1 MVKRQVMLIFAICGC
16 ANSLKGAENAEAAR
30 GSLALEIRSVS
41 VDSNSV
47 VVKQGSETTLPPFFK
62 SLVFGFGPSSRAAL
76 GSTRLRYK
84 LDGFDSN
91 WRETGGG
98 MTFTVR
104 FYDAAGDQISQKVF
118 EVTGESPGWRGMNSP
133 LTHRRESLPAPEKA
147 SRVLVVISSAGPPAA
162 VGIYVVDGLEVSRLK
177 TNGAPEVILRFP
189 FDRQRYEEYNGR
201 LLEGWMRDGMHPS
214 MARIVE
220 LTGTPPTRAFAV
232 LDDDPTGHAEW
243 HNTIDRAPAVAPG
256 DSLVIEWNEM
266 FSVGMGN
273 TRLAHY
279 DSIPA
284 GKYKFRV
291 AEVSAVGE
299 PTGAEATLAVVVP
312 LPFWNSLWFQATAV
326 ALFAILLGA
335 IVRYVIRQRMRVE
348 MMRLEQ
354 QHALEQERLRIAHD
368 IHDDLG
374 ARVTQISLFSA
385 MEHHNPLFPEKARAS
400 FDQISRMS
408 RELVSALYE
417 TVWAVNPEND
427 NLDALGSHLCQIV
440 NQLCEQGNL
449 RCRLH
454 LEELPREIQISSQTR
469 HNISLAT
476 KEAVHNIIKHA
487 RASEVTVRIG
497 WGDPRLEVSIQ
508 DDGNGFEIGDNA
520 AGNGLPSMKRRL
532 EKIGGSCSIESAPS
546 RGTTVRLVLNIAA
559 RDVEID

>member
-1 MVKRQVMLIFAICGC
+1 MVKWHAILNLVLCVC
-16 ANSLKGAENAEAAR
+16 ANASTAAENPEAVQAA
-30 GSLALEIRSVS
+30 LALEIHSVS
-41 VDSNSV
+41 VDSNNIAIG
-47 VVKQGSETTLPPFFK
+47 QGSEVTLAPF
-62 SLVFGFGPSSRAAL
+62 SQNIVFGFGPSSRAAL

-84 LDGFDSN
+84 LDGYDST
-91 WRETGGG
+91 WRETEGG

-104 FYDAAGDQISQKVF
+104 FYDVAGDQISQKVF

-133 LTHRRESLPAPEKA
+133 LTHRRESLTTPPKA

-177 TNGAPEVILRFP
+177 TSGAPDVILRFP
-189 FDRQRYEEYNGR
+189 FDRQRSEQYNTR
-201 LLEGWMRDGMHPS
+201 MPEGWIRDGTHPS

-220 LTGTPPTRAFAV
+220 LAGTPPTRAFAV

-256 DSLVIEWNEM
+256 DSLVVEWNEM

-279 DSIPA
+279 DSLPP
-284 GKYKFRV
+284 GKYTFRV
-291 AEVSAVGE
+291 AEVSAIGE
-299 PTGAEATLAVVVP
+299 PTGAEASLIVVVP
-312 LPFWNSLWFQATAV
+312 LPFWKELWFQATAV
-326 ALFAILLGA
+326 VLLAISLAA
-335 IVRYVIRQRMRVE
+335 IVRYVIRQRMRAE
-348 MMRLEQ
+348 MVRLEH

-385 MEHHNPLFPEKARAS
+385 MAHDNPLFPEKARAS

-427 NLDALGSHLCQIV
+427 NLDALGNHLCQIV

-454 LEELPREIQISSQTR
+454 LQELPREIQISSQTR

-487 RASEVTVRIG
+487 HGSEVTVHIA
-497 WGDPRLEVSIQ
+497 WGNPRLEVSIR
-508 DDGNGFEIGDNA
+508 DDGCGFQLESHP

-532 EKIGGSCSIESAPS
+532 EKIGGTCSIESIPCC
-546 RGTTVRLVLNIAA
+546 GTTVRFILNIEPAP
-559 RDVEID
+559 